1 MEFNKKI
8 LKSLREELYL
18 VIISFQDKI
27 QEYYQRLKKDQEDD
41 KNFKEELKKKIKKRT
56 ISKKSLKINS

>member
-8 LKSLREELYL
+8 LKRLREELYL

-41 KNFKEELKKKIKKRT
+41 KNLK
-56 ISKKSLKINS
+56 

>member
-8 LKSLREELYL
+8 LKRLREELYL

-27 QEYYQRLKKDQEDD
+27 QEYY
-41 KNFKEELKKKIKKRT
+41 
-56 ISKKSLKINS
+56 